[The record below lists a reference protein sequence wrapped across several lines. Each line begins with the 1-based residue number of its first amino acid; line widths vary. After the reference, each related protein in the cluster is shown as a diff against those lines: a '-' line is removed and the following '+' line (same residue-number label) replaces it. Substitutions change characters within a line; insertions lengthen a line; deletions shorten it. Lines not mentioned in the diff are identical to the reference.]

1 MRFSEVKLPL
11 LMLFLCG
18 ASASWGGDY
27 LYTPQPVS
35 GAAGEGV
42 LVREVTVK
50 KGDTLSHLSKQFSG
64 RGHYYPQILL
74 FNEIKNPH
82 RIHPGQVVRVPLAR
96 NNSQPATDDNAASKV
111 TAEVTAV
118 VMPKKAHEKQ
128 KPAVQRTV
136 RKGEHKA
143 YTRAVAAFKKG
154 NCTTAITLFDDFI
167 RRYPSS
173 GFVPEATLNRAECY
187 LKLSEK

>member
-1 MRFSEVKLPL
+1 MRLSGVKIPL
-11 LMLFLCG
+11 LILLLCG
-18 ASASWGGDY
+18 ASASWGGEY
-27 LYTPQPVS
+27 LYTPQPHN
-35 GAAGEGV
+35 GEAGEGV
-42 LVREVTVK
+42 LVREVTIK

-96 NNSQPATDDNAASKV
+96 KTGQSATGGPESGKVAAGGAPV
-111 TAEVTAV
+111 QT
-118 VMPKKAHEKQ
+118 HEKQ
-128 KPAVQRTV
+128 KPAMQRTV

-143 YTRAVAAFKKG
+143 YTRAAAAFKKG